1 MGALTTAL
9 VIGAAGQVYG
19 AVAERKAGAAN
30 RRFADAQARDVI
42 DAGEF
47 EATRYEQEVSQ
58 LLGSQRAI
66 FGASGVD
73 VNQGSAKALRAQ
85 TEAIG
90 AEDAAQIRLNAARQ
104 AWGIRTQGRLD
115 QQAANNRSVVGMA
128 AGASTLL
135 GAGVDMWQARG
146 LAQGQ
151 RVRDAVASSSRIMGT
166 RSRGYTQAL
175 QRNYLGRP

>member
-1 MGALTTAL
+1 MGALATSLIVASS
-9 VIGAAGQVYG
+9 VVKGAGQIYG

-30 RRFADAQARDVI
+30 RRFADRQARDVI

-47 EATRYEQEVSQ
+47 EATRYEQEVSR

-66 FGASGVD
+66 FGASMVD

-104 AWGIRTQGRLD
+104 AWGIRTQGKLD

-135 GAGVDMWQARG
+135 GAGQDMWKARG
-146 LAQGQ
+146 L
-151 RVRDAVASSSRIMGT
+151 VADPLAKAKKAKKYG
-166 RSRGYTQAL
+166 G
-175 QRNYLGRP
+175 G

>member
-9 VIGAAGQVYG
+9 ITASAVVQGAGQIYG

-30 RRFADAQARDVI
+30 RRAADRQARDVI

-58 LLGSQRAI
+58 LLGSQRAVL
-66 FGASGVD
+66 GASMVD
-73 VNQGSAKALRAQ
+73 VNQGSAKALRKQ
-85 TEAIG
+85 TERIG

-115 QQAANNRSVVGMA
+115 QQAANNRSIVGFA

-135 GAGVDMWQARG
+135 GAEMNAARRRS
-146 LAQGQ
+146 L
-151 RVRDAVASSSRIMGT
+151 VADPAAKAKKQKMYG
-166 RSRGYTQAL
+166 G
-175 QRNYLGRP
+175 G

>member
-9 VIGAAGQVYG
+9 VVASAVQGAGQIYG

-30 RRFADAQARDVI
+30 RRFADRQARDVVE
-42 DAGEF
+42 AGEF

-66 FGASGVD
+66 FGASMVD
-73 VNQGSAKALRAQ
+73 VNQGSAKSLRAQ
-85 TEAIG
+85 TERIG

-115 QQAANNRSVVGMA
+115 QQAANNRSIVGFA

-135 GAGVDMWQARG
+135 GAEMNAARRKNLPMPAAKAKKAKKYG
-146 LAQGQ
+146 G
-151 RVRDAVASSSRIMGT
+151 G
-166 RSRGYTQAL
+166 
-175 QRNYLGRP
+175 